1 MFQTGGLIVFC
12 GLLAQTTTLL
22 EALSLPLEHTLFL
35 EATPGQDPSP
45 TDLAGDLTDGLSSG
59 LLSGGLLDI
68 LENLPLL
75 NILKTGGGTS
85 GGLLGGLLGK
95 VTSMV
100 PLLDSII
107 ELKITNPQL
116 LELGLVQSP
125 DGHRLYVTIP
135 LGIVLNVN
143 TPLTSSLVKLAVKLN
158 ITAEILAVKNDQ
170 GKIHLILGDC
180 THSPGSLQIS
190 LLNGFAPLPVQSL
203 VDSLSSFLN
212 KVLPELVQGEVS
224 GGGGQGVAAP
234 DLWVSELLGLKE
246 GPGVSFSEPLSLL
259 CIYHLSSTCPLIHL
273 FVFLLSILQIAVVG
287 SCSGL
292 SPVHVHTT
300 AERNCPLPQE
310 SSSPLP
316 LWL

>member
-1 MFQTGGLIVFC
+1 MFA
-12 GLLAQTTTLL
+12 AQGCEWTRPHFGHLVL
-22 EALSLPLEHTLFL
+22 RLMWAQWPHI
-35 EATPGQDPSP
+35 PSP
-45 TDLAGDLTDGLSSG
+45 GLC
-59 LLSGGLLDI
+59 
-68 LENLPLL
+68 
-75 NILKTGGGTS
+75 T
-85 GGLLGGLLGK
+85 
-95 VTSMV
+95 
-100 PLLDSII
+100 
-107 ELKITNPQL
+107 
-116 LELGLVQSP
+116 
-125 DGHRLYVTIP
+125 
-135 LGIVLNVN
+135 
-143 TPLTSSLVKLAVKLN
+143 TPWIFFSFR
-158 ITAEILAVKNDQ
+158 
-170 GKIHLILGDC
+170 
-180 THSPGSLQIS
+180 
-190 LLNGFAPLPVQSL
+190 FAPLPVQSL